1 MSSRKLSSEEVDAL
15 MDGLKSS
22 NHDVN
27 ADVSGSS
34 DVRAFQ
40 FGQDDLSLMGDYY
53 ALRLINERFARIA
66 RGVFLTDVAGPAAYF
81 AISTRGENL

>member
-1 MSSRKLSSEEVDAL
+1 MSSRKLSSEEVEAL

-22 NHDVN
+22 VHDVI
-27 ADVSGSS
+27 ADVSNSA

-53 ALRLINERFARIA
+53 AL
-66 RGVFLTDVAGPAAYF
+66 
-81 AISTRGENL
+81 